1 MPIIKN
7 IIRCQNKINFG
18 FADSLKER
26 IKFFGKTSDSSV
38 GKFIKV
44 RGFPEILSSL
54 SGVVRGLSEEVRGL
68 SDEVRGLS
76 EEVRGLSE
84 EVRGLSDGVRSLFGG
99 VRSLY
104 IIFRNLSEGRVNTSG
119 YYGGFPLCSKGSAP
133 KRVKSI

>member
-76 EEVRGLSE
+76 EEVRGLS
-84 EVRGLSDGVRSLFGG
+84 DGVRSLFGG